1 MKNQAWQRHSPC
13 SVTGCDRLVWSRDWC
28 QSHYDRWKRYG
39 DPLGQGKYVHRP
51 PGLSKEEVFQWFMK
65 GDPPESGCWDWP
77 GRTRSG
83 YGSFDFRLDGR
94 KTTISAHVVAHEIFN
109 ANDPLTQEK
118 PFVLH
123 DCDRPIC
130 VQPAHLHAGSNDDN
144 MREMKER
151 GRSTSGEKH
160 PAAKLTAAQALWVR
174 QQVDKTLEEMAQE
187 LGVSFSQIGNI
198 RRGSRWTSV

>member
-1 MKNQAWQRHSPC
+1 
-13 SVTGCDRLVWSRDWC
+13 
-28 QSHYDRWKRYG
+28 
-39 DPLGQGKYVHRP
+39 
-51 PGLSKEEVFQWFMK
+51 
-65 GDPPESGCWDWP
+65 
-77 GRTRSG
+77 
-83 YGSFDFRLDGR
+83 
-94 KTTISAHVVAHEIFN
+94 VVAHEIFN